1 MNKYYVLSALLINGL
16 AQAELVGL
24 DETSLENVSG
34 QTGIGINFDK
44 IISID
49 SLTYSDDDGASGGDL
64 QFQDIKIGNPGDI
77 TGATAHSEHL
87 VNVDAIGGLFIHSR
101 FEATR
106 FQIGGI
112 SVGSHIGNTSFGQYT
127 FDFEGTNVLQIGG
140 ATPSGFL
147 INSTTSLSN
156 VDLVW
161 STNGASFHLDNLTID
176 RTLSDAVFEEKD
188 LDGIGGGQTGLVID
202 ISNYSSTTTIGGV
215 CFSSADCAVNE
226 SFGSFSREL
235 NLINSQI
242 QIHGGGREGEGVT
255 MNMYFEF
262 DEDVNL
268 IGDGNHSSY
277 TDDSTVKLA
286 KQSGNITVTGF
297 TFDIDTAEPQL
308 GDHIAMQWDQVKG
321 NFKIGSVEIAG
332 TSMGSVEF
340 QFDFVDATHDATL
353 YQNKL
358 LMAPGIAFAG
368 AAIDTGN
375 ANFNVYMTDFYSKV
389 NNTSD
394 GISLFNEW
402 NMTADILYTDDGN
415 TIVVDNYQNY
425 GNGYTTLDVRTGN
438 LSIDNTNDV
447 NESFLA
453 VGVRDYK
460 VHYSFDGLKMGSQD
474 AQNQNGYEWL
484 GISPE
489 AEFTMNAVV
498 EIRGGGNVGSGVTF
512 DGDVLLSDANFAV
525 TKTNLGAKNVGVYLD
540 DASYEFHFRDLTLDV
555 ENEGIK
561 LLLGELWSEF
571 TIEDV
576 RFGDKYSGNSV
587 GGFII
592 QRYQTGSE
600 VVISA
605 GGAVGSCM
613 DGAGVDAA
621 ACDTNG
627 GYWLDTDGEG
637 LTVAS
642 KQILQKRN
650 GTKENS
656 VTYVTGRTVNDN
668 GTVGNEADD
677 FYEANT
683 GLQMK
688 VDNMYT
694 TDGYNGT
701 PTDTNTYGIQST
713 MSVDVAKTRVL
724 KKNDG
729 ADANGILGNKG
740 DELVSTGSGV
750 LDYVYVGAPTA
761 VDKTNRP
768 TGLILTSNTRIKEL
782 NIESIQL
789 IHPNALA
796 TPATLIHGVSLQNLN
811 LSSTLSVTPI
821 R

>member
-1 MNKYYVLSALLINGL
+1 MNKHYLLSALLLSGFS
-16 AQAELVGL
+16 QAELVGL
-24 DETSLENVSG
+24 DEGSLENVSG

-44 IISID
+44 IISIG
-49 SLTYSDDDGASGGDL
+49 SVTYSDEDGASGGAL
-64 QFQDIKIGNPGDI
+64 QFKDINIGSPDDV
-77 TGATAHSEHL
+77 TGTMAHSQHL
-87 VNVDAIGGLFIHSR
+87 VNVDATGGLFIDSL
-101 FEATR
+101 FESTR
-106 FQIGGI
+106 LQIGGI
-112 SVGSHIGNTSFGQYT
+112 SVGNHIGSTSFGQFI
-127 FDFEGTNVLQIGG
+127 FDFEGTNLLQIGG
-140 ATPSGFL
+140 ASPSGFL
-147 INSTTSLSN
+147 INSTTSLKN
-156 VDLVW
+156 VDFVW

-176 RTLSDAVFEEKD
+176 RTLTDAVFEEKD
-188 LDGIGGGQTGLVID
+188 IGGGQTALVID
-202 ISNYSSTTTIGGV
+202 IPNYSSATTIGGV
-215 CFSSADCAVNE
+215 CFSAADCTVNE

-235 NLINSQI
+235 SLINSQI
-242 QIHGGGREGEGVT
+242 QIHGGGREGEGLT

-262 DEDVNL
+262 DESVNL
-268 IGDGNHSSY
+268 VGDGNHSSY
-277 TDDSTVKLA
+277 TDESTLKLA

-297 TFDIDTAEPQL
+297 TFDIDTADVQL

-332 TSMGSVEF
+332 ASLGALEF
-340 QFDFVDATHDATL
+340 QFDFVDATHDSVL

-358 LMAPGIAFAG
+358 LLAPGITFAG
-368 AAIDTGN
+368 DTFNTGN
-375 ANFNVYMTDFYSKV
+375 ANFDVFMTNFYSKV
-389 NNTSD
+389 NSSSD

-402 NMTADILYTDDGN
+402 NMTADILYTDNDN
-415 TIVVDNYQNY
+415 TVLIDNYQNY
-425 GNGYTTLDVRTGN
+425 GNGYTTLDVRTGD
-438 LSIDNTNDV
+438 LSIDNSNDA

-453 VGVRDYK
+453 IGVKDYK

-474 AQNQNGYEWL
+474 AQNQNGYELL

-489 AEFTMNAVV
+489 AEFTMNAAI

-561 LLLGELWSEF
+561 LLLGELWSDF

-576 RFGDKYSGNSV
+576 RFGDKYSGNSL
-587 GGFII
+587 GGFVI
-592 QRYQTGSE
+592 QQYQTGSE

-605 GGAVGSCM
+605 GGATGRCM
-613 DGAGVDAA
+613 DGSGADAA
-621 ACDTNG
+621 ACDGNG

-642 KQILQKRN
+642 KQILQKRS

-668 GTVGNEADD
+668 NTAGDLTDD

-683 GLQMK
+683 GQQMK
-688 VDNMYT
+688 IDNMYT

-724 KKNDG
+724 KKTDG
-729 ADANGILGNKG
+729 ADANGIVGNKG
-740 DELVSTGSGV
+740 DELISTGPGV
-750 LDYVYVGAPTA
+750 TDYVYAPVPTTA
-761 VDKTNRP
+761 QKANRP
-768 TGLILTSNTRIKEL
+768 TALILTSNTRIKEL
-782 NIESIQL
+782 NVESIQL
-789 IHPNALA
+789 IHPDALA